1 MASLRAQESG
11 GTPAGTALLRDRLT
25 VVVTTSPVPSNPS
38 TAMIEELFQ
47 SFAMCPGL
55 SACRKIIVCDGFNV
69 GDSAKCVCVHA
80 LALAHG

>member
-1 MASLRAQESG
+1 MASLLTQESG
-11 GTPAGTALLRDRLT
+11 GTPAGGTALLRDRLT

-69 GDSAKCVCVHA
+69 GDTAKCV
-80 LALAHG
+80 